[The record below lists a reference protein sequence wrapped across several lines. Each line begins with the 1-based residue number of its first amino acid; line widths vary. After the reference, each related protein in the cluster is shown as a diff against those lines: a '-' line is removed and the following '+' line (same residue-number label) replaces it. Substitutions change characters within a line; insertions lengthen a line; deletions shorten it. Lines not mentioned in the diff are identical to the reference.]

1 METAWWPFR
10 IFCWCYHSLLELTV
24 FGCLLVAVTASA
36 TTTGASGYWKNEED
50 AGWNDN
56 GFSAA
61 IVNLQ
66 MDDEKGR
73 EGGGKVLMY
82 GGYAGQYGMRQNTS
96 LIYERRKTRFGRSVL
111 PMWKFVT
118 SCTPGKPGKRSNHAM
133 VSMEPN
139 RALLFGGKC
148 GDGAAHHASGKK
160 EEDCNPDEE
169 NKHWAFDATT
179 NCWEKAVTYKGDLP
193 PYNFY
198 DSVVSPINKTLGLF
212 VLYGGRTPQRK
223 ITVTAEIERPTD
235 IDDGHP
241 VWIGHYQKVGLGIV
255 VEWRKMSPLLSD
267 APPFL
272 EHKSMAPLGPS
283 QIVLV
288 GSDQIHTESLD
299 TWILSCNNCNA
310 GRRLRNY
317 VFEWKKH
324 GHGTAFPNPDKFAYE
339 SQNYKVV
346 ALQREGS
353 AMIIGG
359 GVARRPGMGLYVWSL
374 AKQAWSGALKRD
386 DKDVGKTVNSKE
398 ILQISKRFRFQIAQF
413 GSSTFVLNSGESK
426 EGNMRE
432 DTFDIQLGE
441 QPGRPGLVLAAH
453 DVSANVGPFSPGRY
467 GHSMA
472 LLNNTLLLFGGVG
485 KGVSASNMTCDSNDG
500 LAYHSDLW
508 VYSGRDRRSW
518 PRTQMAIEWITV
530 KQSVLV
536 NGRTYDSTPPRLHT
550 LTAPF
555 IYKGRHYLLS
565 FGGENHGRK
574 KRTTWVLRNEG
585 DSWVWEKWNPRMENI
600 IDAPY
605 CDEKDLDTLVHC
617 LVPNFSKNNRLAAWK
632 EGVIMVESPGAL
644 DTGRE
649 ARTWLFSCD
658 NSEAAM
664 GSSRNVSND
673 CKWERY
679 RERDKPRKKDWNRPT
694 ITNDSDDMVHLVGID
709 VIVTNARSISAK
721 PCSGT
726 VIFSPAPTK
735 GKWKCLKNAKLPDV
749 EGGMLATSAY
759 MTATL
764 FGQFKSYV
772 FVYHPHNEQNSTW
785 VEVKRDSWV
794 VQSYMSRQPTLE
806 RRDTEIACTN
816 KDCTKL
822 IMSGGI
828 QTEYGTEI
836 SDMWSF
842 QSGCPPGRYALEH
855 ATGAYYCES
864 CPRNRYSDQFT
875 TSGTQ
880 CKECPVFR
888 EANSVGSE
896 DKIQCNQVTAKDC
909 LHGKLEF
916 AASDPECR
924 CEIGFYGTKCDNK
937 CDCSGSR
944 CNIYG
949 KCICSLDIGAHL
961 LGMKKCEMVY
971 IFPIAM
977 FVIILIPLLLVVW
990 IWKNN
995 RHVKFFKGKMEET
1008 RQLGD
1013 RIWQEKRKKAQ
1024 ELKKANRELQ
1034 KLQDGV
1040 KILGSEVKLKKKI
1053 GEGSFA
1059 KVYKGAWRGKNVAV
1073 KVLNVSAKKSYKK
1086 QNIFNDLETRVLQ
1099 RTRHK
1104 NLVLFFGAGTFKSGQ
1119 DFLVSEFVCG
1129 GDLRSVLER
1138 PGEEFALKI
1147 GSRYARDIAAGMAYL
1162 HRKQILHRDL
1172 KSANILVTVSG
1183 TCKVTDFGLSKLTKS
1198 KETNNS
1204 ASFSHHSSKTLTG
1217 FVGSIVWMA
1226 PEVMHRRKVVYD
1238 NKADVYSFAMVMFEI
1253 LTSKIPWEKARTA
1266 KDVIFKVLAGKRP
1279 PYKLS
1284 NKVAQE
1290 GTEFEALMAQCWD
1303 KDQAARPE
1311 FKDIVKTLS
1320 RLRQDR
1326 RYSKIEDIG
1335 LTDSLLA
1342 DYNSATTQRSF
1353 SEVSETTTDVENNSA
1368 KWAVASMHG

>member
-1 METAWWPFR
+1 MIAVFVP
-10 IFCWCYHSLLELTV
+10 HSLLELTV
-24 FGCLLVAVTASA
+24 FGCLLVAVTTSA
-36 TTTGASGYWKNEED
+36 TNTGASGYWKNEED
-50 AGWNDN
+50 VGWNDN

-73 EGGGKVLMY
+73 EGEGRVLMY
-82 GGYAGQYGMRQNTS
+82 GGYAGQFGLRQNTS
-96 LIYERRKTRFGRSVL
+96 LIYERRKTPFGYSVL
-111 PMWKFVT
+111 PMWKFIT
-118 SCTPGKPGKRSNHAM
+118 SCTPGKPGKRSDHAM

-148 GDGAAHHASGKK
+148 GDGAAHHASGKTDQW
-160 EEDCNPDEE
+160 ECNPDEE

-179 NCWEKAVTYKGDLP
+179 NCWEKVVTYKMDLP

-212 VLYGGRTPQRK
+212 VLYGGRTPPPRRT

-255 VEWRKMSPLLSD
+255 VEWRKMSPLLSN

-288 GSDQIHTESLD
+288 GSNQTRAESLD

-310 GRRLRNY
+310 VRRLGNY

-339 SQNYKVV
+339 KQNYKVV
-346 ALQREGS
+346 SLQREGS

-374 AKQAWSGALKRD
+374 AKQAWGSALKRD
-386 DKDVGKTVNSKE
+386 DKDVGKTVNSEE

-413 GSSTFVLNSGESK
+413 GSSTFVLSSGESK
-426 EGNMRE
+426 EGNLLE
-432 DTFDIQLGE
+432 ETFDIQLLE
-441 QPGRPGLVLAAH
+441 QPERQGLVVAAH

-472 LLNNTLLLFGGVG
+472 LLNDTLLLFGGVG
-485 KGVSASNMTCDSNDG
+485 KGISASHEICESDDG

-508 VYSGRDRRSW
+508 LYSDSFQEGA
-518 PRTQMAIEWITV
+518 QMAIEWITV

-536 NGRTYDSTPPRLHT
+536 NGRPYDSTPPRLHT
-550 LTAPF
+550 LMAPF

-565 FGGENHGRK
+565 FGGENRGRK

-585 DSWVWEKWNPRMENI
+585 DSWLWEKWNPRMENI

-617 LVPNFSKNNRLAAWK
+617 LVPRFSKNNRMARWK
-632 EGVIMVESPGAL
+632 EGVIMVESPDAL
-644 DTGRE
+644 DTKRE
-649 ARTWLFSCD
+649 TRTWFFSC
-658 NSEAAM
+658 NSSEAAM
-664 GSSRNVSND
+664 GSSLNVSND

-694 ITNDSDDMVHLVGID
+694 ITDDSDDMVHLVGID
-709 VIVTNARSISAK
+709 VIVTNARAISAN
-721 PCSGT
+721 PCPGT

-759 MTATL
+759 MTAIL

-772 FVYHPHNEQNSTW
+772 FVYNPYNEQNSTW
-785 VEVKRDSWV
+785 VEVNRDSYD
-794 VQSYMSRQPTLE
+794 VQSSLLQPTLA
-806 RRDTEIACTN
+806 RRDTDIACTN

-828 QTEYGTEI
+828 QKEYGTEI

-842 QSGCPPGRYALEH
+842 QSGCPPGHYAVEH

-875 TSGTQ
+875 TIGTE
-880 CKECPVFR
+880 CKKCPFFL
-888 EANSVGSE
+888 EANSVGSV
-896 DKIQCNQVTAKDC
+896 DKVQCSQVNANDC
-909 LHGKLEF
+909 SRGKLEF
-916 AASDPECR
+916 EPSGPVCR
-924 CEIGFYGTKCDNK
+924 CHDGFYGTECDNK
-937 CDCSGSR
+937 CDCNGFP
-944 CNIYG
+944 CNSDG
-949 KCICSLDIGAHL
+949 KCMCGSLYDLAPKLGLEKCDI
-961 LGMKKCEMVY
+961 
-971 IFPIAM
+971 IFPIATGS
-977 FVIILIPLLLVVW
+977 IILMAVLLVGW

-995 RHVKFFKGKMEET
+995 RHVKFFKDKVEKT
-1008 RQLGD
+1008 RQLGL
-1013 RIWQEKRKKAQ
+1013 RIWNEKLKKTE
-1024 ELKKANRELQ
+1024 ELKKVNSELQ
-1034 KLQDGV
+1034 KYQEGV

-1059 KVYKGAWRGKNVAV
+1059 AVYKGVWRGRNVAI
-1073 KVLNVSAKKSYKK
+1073 KVLNVSVKKSHKK
-1086 QNIFNDLETRVLQ
+1086 RNIFDDLETRVLQ

-1104 NLVLFFGAGTFKSGQ
+1104 NLVLFFGAGTFRSGQ
-1119 DFLVSEFVCG
+1119 DFIVSEFVSG
-1129 GDLRSVLER
+1129 GDLRSVLDR
-1138 PGEEFALKI
+1138 PGEEFTLEI

-1183 TCKVTDFGLSKLTKS
+1183 KCKVTDFGLSKLTKS
-1198 KETNNS
+1198 KESKNS
-1204 ASFSHHSSKTLTG
+1204 SSLSHPSSKTLTG

-1253 LTSKIPWEKARTA
+1253 LTSKIPWERARTA
-1266 KDVIFKVLAGKRP
+1266 KDVIFKVLEGKRP

-1290 GTEFEALMAQCWD
+1290 GTEFEALMVQCWD
-1303 KDQAARPE
+1303 KDPAARPE
-1311 FKDIVKTLS
+1311 FKDIMKTLS
-1320 RLRQDR
+1320 RLRIDR
-1326 RYSKIEDIG
+1326 RYSKVEDIR
-1335 LTDSLLA
+1335 LTDTLIS

-1353 SEVSETTTDVENNSA
+1353 SEVSETTTDVENNA
-1368 KWAVASMHG
+1368 KWAFASLHGLPEDHIYPQT